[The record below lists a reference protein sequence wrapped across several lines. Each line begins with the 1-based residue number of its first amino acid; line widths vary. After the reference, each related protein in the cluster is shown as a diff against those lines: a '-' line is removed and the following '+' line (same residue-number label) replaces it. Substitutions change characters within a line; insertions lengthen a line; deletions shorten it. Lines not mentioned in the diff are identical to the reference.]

1 MTISKPSKSAK
12 KREFLALQKLGEE
25 LIGLTEEQL
34 TSVGL
39 DEGLLDAIVAARS
52 ISSHGAMRRQKQLIG
67 KLMRYV
73 DPEPIRATLLTL
85 GKSDQMQ
92 KEVFRKAERWRD
104 RIVSEG
110 PAAAAEFTDELGV
123 PAADVTALTAALI
136 TAPNDR
142 ARRELQRKLFREI
155 HRNLALKMQ
164 DHTD

>member
-1 MTISKPSKSAK
+1 MTNLKPSKSAK
-12 KREFLALQKLGEE
+12 KREFIALQGLGEE
-25 LIGLTEEQL
+25 LIGLTREQL
-34 TSVGL
+34 AGIDL
-39 DEGLLDAIVAARS
+39 DETLLDAVLAAKS
-52 ISSHGAMRRQKQLIG
+52 INSHGALRRQKQLIG
-67 KLMRYV
+67 KLMRHV

-123 PAADVTALTAALI
+123 AAADVTALTAALI

-155 HRNLALKMQ
+155 HRNLAQKMQ
-164 DHTD
+164 DDTD